1 MAPPS
6 QKADVRPISVR
17 GPGGECTLNIRPE
30 DLSWTEPVRAN
41 VVQTLGS
48 AWVDAFGPGIAQIV
62 IAGHTGWTGGKS
74 GPDWEAQFQ
83 RLYDVSFKSWN
94 DQVEATKDPESV
106 ELLFVDTLDS
116 RVARVVPK
124 SFVLRRN
131 KARPLLVQF
140 NITFLVV
147 KMLGGGGGG
156 GGDEPSAQSAF
167 DQGNAAMA
175 DASDAMGGM
184 LA

>member
-1 MAPPS
+1 M
-6 QKADVRPISVR
+6 
-17 GPGGECTLNIRPE
+17 
-30 DLSWTEPVRAN
+30 
-41 VVQTLGS
+41 
-48 AWVDAFGPGIAQIV
+48 
-62 IAGHTGWTGGKS
+62 
-74 GPDWEAQFQ
+74 
-83 RLYDVSFKSWN
+83 
-94 DQVEATKDPESV
+94 
-106 ELLFVDTLDS
+106 
-116 RVARVVPK
+116 PK